1 MENINPLIS
10 IITTVKNGEEHL
22 EECFESLQN
31 QSYKNFEHIVIDG
44 GSTDRTLEII
54 NNHKSK
60 IKFFSSQKD
69 EGIYDGFNKGME
81 QASGDYLGFLNS
93 DDILLPDALMT
104 LKEYIVNKNYPDFIF
119 GSVRKHWGILHGYKP
134 WKIKFSWGFYS
145 SHSTGFYIKNSS
157 SKIIGKYDL
166 RYKYSSDYDYFYR
179 MIVKHKMRGV
189 ATKKDE
195 IFGIF
200 RRGGFSSKINFVDH
214 FKEEIQIRIDN
225 GQNKIIIS
233 IISIY
238 KFMKHFNKFYQYYKN
253 KFKLNLK

>member
-10 IITTVKNGEEHL
+10 IITAVKNGEKHL

-81 QASGDYLGFLNS
+81 QASGEYLGFLNS

-104 LKEYIVNKNYPDFIF
+104 LKEYIVKKNYPDFIF

-145 SHSTGFYIKNSS
+145 SHSTGFYIKKSS
-157 SKIIGKYDL
+157 AKIIGKYDL

-189 ATKKDE
+189 ATKKNE
-195 IFGIF
+195 IFGVF
-200 RRGGFSSKINFVDH
+200 RRGGFSSKISFYDH
-214 FKEEIQIRIDN
+214 FTEEIKIRLN
-225 GQNKIIIS
+225 NKQNRILVLLIY
-233 IISIY
+233 IY
-238 KFMKHFNKFYQYYKN
+238 KYIKN
-253 KFKLNLK
+253 LSKL